1 LSETTATRRHV
12 SGNADTPVHK
22 YWPVLTTFSTLRCG
36 WWTWPT
42 SDLTAM
48 MRSLSCLR
56 SSLVVR
62 VARVRQVLVP
72 FELRAHRRHQV
83 IDDEALLAAADAA
96 LEGQF
101 LRVFQN
107 IPFGLE
113 RGMFG
118 ANHGAEFCG
127 SPTSCKVSQCSI
139 ALPSAFIL

>member
-1 LSETTATRRHV
+1 MLSETTATRRHV

-42 SDLTAM
+42 NDLTAM
-48 MRSLSCLR
+48 MRSLFLPAIFASRSGCSCSAGPR
-56 SSLVVR
+56 SL
-62 VARVRQVLVP
+62 

-83 IDDEALLAAADAA
+83 IDDEALLAAAAAA

-118 ANHGAEFCG
+118 ANPRG
-127 SPTSCKVSQCSI
+127 
-139 ALPSAFIL
+139 